1 MDDLDEFVEAV
12 VGELVDS
19 VLEGIIV
26 EMAGEIV
33 CELCFEEDAVDVWE
47 YRC

>member
-19 VLEGIIV
+19 VLEDIIV

-33 CELCFEEDAVDVWE
+33 CELCFEEDTPDVWE
-47 YRC
+47 YRR